1 MEKQTKDI
9 KQIIANNLI
18 TLRKKHKLT
27 QNELAKKLNYSDN
40 AISRWERGELA
51 PSVEVLQ
58 SISEVYD
65 VPIEYLLKEN
75 TVQVLERDDKNNM
88 INKLAT
94 TLLSVSIIWFAVT
107 VAFVYCNTFFEVN
120 MWRLFVWAVPASCL
134 VLLTFNQF
142 WRTRTYKFV
151 VLTVL
156 NWTSLISIYLQL
168 LEYNMWLVFIV
179 GIPTQVALV
188 VWAFIKPKKAK

>member
-18 TLRKKHKLT
+18 MLRKKHKLT

-40 AISRWERGELA
+40 AISRWERAELA

-58 SISEVYD
+58 SISEVYN

-75 TVQVLERDDKNNM
+75 TVQVLERDDRNYVA
-88 INKLAT
+88 NKFAT

-107 VAFVYCNTFFEVN
+107 VAFVYCNTFFDVN
-120 MWRLFVWAVPASCL
+120 MWQLFVWAVPASCL
-134 VLLTFNQF
+134 VLLTFSQF
-142 WRTRTYKFV
+142 WRTRTYRFV

-156 NWTSLISIYLQL
+156 NWTALLSMYLQM

-179 GIPTQVALV
+179 GIPTQIALV
-188 VWAFIKPKKAK
+188 VWAFIKPKKVK